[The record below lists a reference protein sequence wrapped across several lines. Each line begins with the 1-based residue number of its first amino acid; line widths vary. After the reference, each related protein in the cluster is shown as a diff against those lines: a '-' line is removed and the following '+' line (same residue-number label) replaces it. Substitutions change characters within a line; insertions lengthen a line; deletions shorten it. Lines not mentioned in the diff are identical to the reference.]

1 MLAPAAA
8 TTFLLLQPGL
18 PALVLAAWILPKV
31 KLGPGPDFII
41 PSSRSRTHHLQLLYL
56 FIL

>member
-18 PALVLAAWILPKV
+18 PTLVLAARIRPKV
-31 KLGPGPDFII
+31 KLGPGPDFIK
-41 PSSRSRTHHLQLLYL
+41 PN
-56 FIL
+56 